1 MKIAVIGSGLAG
13 LTAGAL
19 CAKACHDVTI
29 YEQHEK
35 IGGITQTYE
44 KDGYQWDW
52 GQMLIPDLSEGE
64 PGYSLLKRL
73 GVSEMVRVKPSY
85 RENYFPDFRIQRPP
99 EYAGREWRKEY
110 LKSLFPEDAEGLEK
124 YYDMYERIHDL
135 FALQN
140 QKGVISK
147 LKQLKTFFPLRK
159 IKEYSAQQVMD
170 LFFANKKLQAVYT
183 GILADYVI
191 SPRLF
196 PGLLIPV
203 LNVENQYDERVP
215 LDYGNHQHRSSWTF
229 VKGGMISIVN
239 ALAHAFKQFGGKIR
253 THTAVK
259 KLNIKDGNVKSIVT
273 ETGGIELVDVVIS
286 SGGAK
291 ELFLELVGKE
301 HLPETYVKTYIQD
314 LFTTETI
321 FMVHLGVDYDPSVHQ
336 NGAALCYYYLSYDIE
351 ESIEQCKKGIYHEG
365 KDGFLAYIPSV
376 HSPEMAPE
384 GHHAISIYTIAPN
397 NPSNGSWEEKK
408 DEWAEKLLD
417 VAEQHIPGLRDHE
430 QTRVILTPLEFQKR
444 THLHNHAFGG
454 TVPHLKIAPP
464 PHKTPIPNLWFIGAQ
479 SETYGGVT
487 GAMTGADNVVKMI
500 LGDKDLL
507 KQTFKSASA

>member
-1 MKIAVIGSGLAG
+1 
-13 LTAGAL
+13 
-19 CAKACHDVTI
+19 
-29 YEQHEK
+29 
-35 IGGITQTYE
+35 
-44 KDGYQWDW
+44 
-52 GQMLIPDLSEGE
+52 
-64 PGYSLLKRL
+64 
-73 GVSEMVRVKPSY
+73 
-85 RENYFPDFRIQRPP
+85 
-99 EYAGREWRKEY
+99 
-110 LKSLFPEDAEGLEK
+110 
-124 YYDMYERIHDL
+124 MYERIHDL

-159 IKEYSAQQVMD
+159 IKEYSAQQIMD
-170 LFFANKKLQAVYT
+170 LFFTNKKLKAVYT
-183 GILADYVI
+183 GILADYVL
-191 SPRLF
+191 SPQLF

-215 LDYGNHQHRSSWTF
+215 LDYGNHQHRSSWVF
-229 VKGGMISIVN
+229 VRGGMISIVN
-239 ALAHAFKQFGGKIR
+239 ALAHAVDKFGGKIR
-253 THTAVK
+253 THTAVTK
-259 KLNIKDGNVKSIVT
+259 INMENGSAKSIT
-273 ETGGIELVDVVIS
+273 LNNGEIEEVDVVIA

-301 HLPETYVKTYIQD
+301 HLPDQYVQKYVHN

-336 NGAALCYYYLSYDIE
+336 NGAALCYYYLDYDID
-351 ESIEQCKKGIYHEG
+351 ESIEKCKKGIFHEG
-365 KDGFLAYIPSV
+365 EDGFLAYIPSV
-376 HSPEMAPE
+376 HSPEMAPK

-397 NPSNGSWEEKK
+397 NPLNGSWEENR

-417 VAEQHIPGLRDHE
+417 IAEQHIPGLREHE

-444 THLHNHAFGG
+444 THLRNHAFGG
-454 TVPHLKIAPP
+454 TVPHLKIPPP
-464 PHKTPIPNLWFIGAQ
+464 PHKTPIPNLWLIGAQ